1 MYVKLFYSKISPTPK
16 PKCFIKLNHILH
28 ITRIYKLQSMSDYKN
43 KQEVK
48 SITQRGGG
56 KIAGLKNEEL
66 FVQFINIYF
75 INQSQIIWEASIYSQ
90 RCTLSDNFLAL
101 KRQKK
106 SNAPMTDQSKTDAI
120 IEFKGNAVLIHKISL
135 KKGAGRPTSS
145 NVSETYAL
153 MYIVYYDKH
162 SNNKA
167 LGKLL
172 EELFKHLPDGII
184 TSVYKVNQLKKDNN
198 SDPEFVRARKEY
210 LQWKDKFEICNDI
223 IWKEMKQHHEYVVDL
238 FKECLSGR
246 LKFGNNEG
254 TADFVIDIDVEKD
267 GIQEGKYTTIP
278 LTYDNEKLSE
288 YINKLISITNCP
300 FATKS
305 SRPNSNSPYKIWSRF
320 L

>member
-1 MYVKLFYSKISPTPK
+1 
-16 PKCFIKLNHILH
+16 
-28 ITRIYKLQSMSDYKN
+28 MSDYKN

-56 KIAGLKNEEL
+56 TIAGLKNEEL
-66 FVQFINIYF
+66 FVQLINIYF
-75 INQSQIIWEASIYSQ
+75 INQSQIIWEASIFSQ
-90 RCTLSDNFLAL
+90 RCLLSDNFLAL

-135 KKGAGRPTSS
+135 KKGYGRATSS
-145 NVSETYAL
+145 NVAETYAL
-153 MYIVYYDKH
+153 MYSVYNDKH

-184 TSVYKVNQLKKDNN
+184 TSVYKVNQLKGDNN
-198 SDPEFVRARKEY
+198 SDPDFVRAKEEY
-210 LQWKDKFEICNDI
+210 LQWKDKFEICNGI

-246 LKFGNNEG
+246 LKFGGNEG
-254 TADFVIDIDVEKD
+254 TADFVVDINVLQN
-267 GIQEGKYTTIP
+267 GIQKGKYNVIP
-278 LTYDNEKLSE
+278 LTYPNEKLSE
-288 YINKLISITNCP
+288 YINKLISSANSP

-305 SRPNSNSPYKIWSRF
+305 SRPNATSPYKIWSRF

>member
-16 PKCFIKLNHILH
+16 PKCFIKLNHSFNNTKIYIMQEIL
-28 ITRIYKLQSMSDYKN
+28 
-43 KQEVK
+43 V
-48 SITQRGGG
+48 TQRGGKNG
-56 KIAGLKNEEL
+56 GLKNEEI
-66 FVQFINIYF
+66 FVQLF
-75 INQSQIIWEASIYSQ
+75 NQSQDSWAASIFSKK
-90 RCTLSDNFLAL
+90 CVLSESYLVL

-106 SNAPMTDQSKTDAI
+106 PNAPLVDQSKTDALL
-120 IEFKGNAVLIHKISL
+120 EFNNNPEVKHKISL

-153 MYIVYYDKH
+153 MYSVYNDKY
-162 SNNKA
+162 SNNEE
-167 LGKLL
+167 LGRLL
-172 EELFKHLPDGII
+172 ENIFKHLPDGII
-184 TSVYKVNQLKKDNN
+184 TSVHTVNQLKSENIQE
-198 SDPEFVRARKEY
+198 PEFIKAKEQY
-210 LQWKDKFEICNDI
+210 LQWKVQYEICNAT
-223 IWKEMKQHHEYVVDL
+223 WKEMKQQHAEYVVDL

-288 YINKLISITNCP
+288 YIYKLFSVTNCP